1 MEIQKFSQ
9 VVAQLELTTLN
20 LPLIDAEAN
29 VPVNTVGVDDS
40 LSKIAL
46 GSGNSNSYRM
56 CDFFG
61 AASGYPYTR
70 YYTIIQKILQQL
82 PTNSLLSIYSTMTVN
97 TDAEIALFV
106 SAANAEITKIY
117 NNNKVLCDELNYYWD
132 LIGKQLTVEQ
142 RAIPSCL
149 PNSNSVI
156 NNDDPNNIDLFV
168 NNIEQY
174 AMDTPDGESAKTLRD
189 ISDVSTLGG
198 QSLVAMMRES
208 RNAYRLSLIGG
219 NLQNDIPPSLEVSDN
234 ALAGDRTQK
243 NYGDSPYKA
252 IVPTNL
258 LVDQSS
264 SPSVSQA
271 INDVEVCNCSCW
283 D

>member
-1 MEIQKFSQ
+1 
-9 VVAQLELTTLN
+9 
-20 LPLIDAEAN
+20 
-29 VPVNTVGVDDS
+29 
-40 LSKIAL
+40 
-46 GSGNSNSYRM
+46 M

-61 AASGYPYTR
+61 AASGYPYTQ
-70 YYTIIQKILQQL
+70 YYTIVQRILQQL
-82 PTNSLLSIYSTMTVN
+82 PTNPLFNVYTAMPTS

-106 SAANAEITKIY
+106 SAANLEITKIY

-142 RAIPSCL
+142 RSIPSYI
-149 PNSNSVI
+149 PDSVSVI

-168 NNIEQY
+168 NNIDQY
-174 AMDTPDGESAKTLRD
+174 ALDTPDGEAATTLRD
-189 ISDVSTLGG
+189 ISDMSTLGG

-219 NLQNDIPPSLEVSDN
+219 NLQNDILPSLEVSN
-234 ALAGDRTQK
+234 ATPSNTTPPVNTLSSDRIQQ
-243 NYGDSPYKA
+243 NYADSPYKA

-271 INDVEVCNCSCW
+271 ITNVELCNCSCW
-283 D
+283 E